1 MFNAHTLA
9 FALDLKHKDA
19 LILVVKMKGT
29 LALVGK
35 KSAVQL
41 LLLYKG

>member
-9 FALDLKHKDA
+9 FALDLKDKDV
-19 LILVVKMKGT
+19 LTLVVKMKGT

-35 KSAVQL
+35 NSAIQL